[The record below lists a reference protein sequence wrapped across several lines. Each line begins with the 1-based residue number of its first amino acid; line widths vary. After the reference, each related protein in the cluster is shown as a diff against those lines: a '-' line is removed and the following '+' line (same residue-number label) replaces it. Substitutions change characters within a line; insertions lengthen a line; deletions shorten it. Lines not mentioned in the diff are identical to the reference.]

1 MIIEPNCL
9 LHCANCFNPKKTRK
23 DGEAGS
29 LTFESFQLYP
39 GLLLACPGGKVGTDF
54 SVRMRSADCGVR
66 PLDTMSPPPPVRS

>member
-9 LHCANCFNPKKTRK
+9 LHCANCFNLKKLEKMGKQVLLHLKAFSFTQAFYLPAL
-23 DGEAGS
+23 GER
-29 LTFESFQLYP
+29 
-39 GLLLACPGGKVGTDF
+39 TDF